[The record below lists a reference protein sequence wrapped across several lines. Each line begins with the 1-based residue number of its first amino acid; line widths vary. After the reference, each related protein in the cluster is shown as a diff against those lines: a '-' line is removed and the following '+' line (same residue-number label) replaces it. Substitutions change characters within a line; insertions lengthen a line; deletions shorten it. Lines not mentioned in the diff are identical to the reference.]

1 MAFDIPL
8 LSLDETLRRSVE
20 VQTERITIA
29 TYLSVD
35 YPARVQANFGTLFQA
50 SRPRRK
56 IVVTIVHPDQSLER
70 RSGLE
75 RFGDGFVLR
84 TFVKQL
90 GCNSAYLFPT
100 IECFDQLRYGMLDV
114 NHHTS

>member
-1 MAFDIPL
+1 MRRCADQ
-8 LSLDETLRRSVE
+8 SKYRRSV
-20 VQTERITIA
+20 VTIA

-35 YPARVQANFGTLFQA
+35 YPAGVQANFGTLFQA

-56 IVVTIVHPDQSLER
+56 IVVTIVHPGQSLER

-100 IECFDQLRYGMLDV
+100 IEFFDQLRYEMLDV
-114 NHHTS
+114 NHRTS

>member
-1 MAFDIPL
+1 MRRCADQ
-8 LSLDETLRRSVE
+8 SKYRRSV
-20 VQTERITIA
+20 VTIA

-35 YPARVQANFGTLFQA
+35 YPAGVQA
-50 SRPRRK
+50 K
-56 IVVTIVHPDQSLER
+56 SLER

-100 IECFDQLRYGMLDV
+100 IEFFDQLRYEMLDV
-114 NHHTS
+114 NHRTS